1 MSKGWFVT
9 PGRGGDRTLEQQLR
23 GLEPAFDYAR
33 DGVVLDVGCA
43 EALITMEFLRR
54 GAREAFGV
62 EKIADH
68 LRVAEEIRNKE
79 GLRLSLLNA
88 DANYW
93 DPTDYSPYGGF
104 DVVLLLA
111 ILHKLKDPTAAAKR
125 YGAVA
130 KSLCVVRLPATGEVI
145 RDERSGYVPHDI
157 GAAMASVGL
166 SLIDVVHGTHDE
178 WIGYYARG

>member
-9 PGRGGDRTLEQQLR
+9 PGRDGDRTLEQQML
-23 GLEPAFDYAR
+23 GLDRAFEHAR

-54 GAREAFGV
+54 GAREAVGV
-62 EKIADH
+62 EKIQEH
-68 LRVAEEIRNKE
+68 LRVAEKLRAKE
-79 GLRLSLLNA
+79 NLRLTLINA
-88 DANYW
+88 DANHW
-93 DPTDYSPYGGF
+93 DPSGYSPHGGF

-125 YGAVA
+125 YGAVT
-130 KSLCVVRLPATGEVI
+130 KSLCVVRLPSTGEVI
-145 RDERSGYVPHDI
+145 VDERSGGTPHDI
-157 GAAMASVGL
+157 GAAMSSVGL
-166 SLIDVVHGTHDE
+166 TLVDVVHGTYDE